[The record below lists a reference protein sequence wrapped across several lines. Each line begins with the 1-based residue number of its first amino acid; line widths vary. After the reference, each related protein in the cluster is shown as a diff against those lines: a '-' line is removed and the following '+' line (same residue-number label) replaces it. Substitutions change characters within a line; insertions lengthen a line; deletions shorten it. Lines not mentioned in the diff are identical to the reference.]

1 VLPCAVCSFRS
12 RRDLGV
18 INKETSDAAAQLRQA
33 PAGSSTARSQGVV
46 RPAPISWRTQ
56 SRGHPCPASGFQ
68 SRHGLAASIRLSTVR
83 GGQAMPK
90 CGAVGLLEQMR
101 SNAGSPRQPTP
112 SRCPLLLFRRSCSS
126 EKQQLHR
133 EGPEVRI
140 RVPPAESLQT
150 FGSSHAATAD
160 KCLCTPNR
168 AQRFPTTHSRSPTA
182 TRTIVCSQPGD

>member
-18 INKETSDAAAQLRQA
+18 INKETADAAAQLRQA

-56 SRGHPCPASGFQ
+56 SRGHPCRASGFQ

-112 SRCPLLLFRRSCSS
+112 SRCSLLLFRRSCSS

-140 RVPPAESLQT
+140 RVPPAASQT
-150 FGSSHAATAD
+150 NSR
-160 KCLCTPNR
+160 PNR
-168 AQRFPTTHSRSPTA
+168 
-182 TRTIVCSQPGD
+182 